1 MAVNAFGE
9 AGKVAARRRSNFLV
23 SFVSDN
29 KRNSQIESE
38 NKRSSQIDGGN
49 KRSSTVS
56 MADEHEVDEGI
67 EDVDNEAVEKEAEQV
82 LQRCQEQRRT
92 SLKQMLSTR
101 LERRPSVVDVMERN
115 VLQMDVTTIDTTGTT
130 GDELHWGIA
139 DWMEKSR
146 ICADEDPATPK
157 TPMTPSIPLVYED
170 LMKRVRRTPPLEPPA
185 PLDVVDCGENAEGK
199 RKSDEHPR
207 E

>member
-1 MAVNAFGE
+1 MLWSAGDFTSDAETKGLRISIMAVNAFGE

-130 GDELHWGIA
+130 GA
-139 DWMEKSR
+139 
-146 ICADEDPATPK
+146 PK
-157 TPMTPSIPLVYED
+157 RRPSVAEYVEA
-170 LMKRVRRTPPLEPPA
+170 A
-185 PLDVVDCGENAEGK
+185 PGAPSVDHRSSSVQMSFRACYGGA
-199 RKSDEHPR
+199 RQ
-207 E
+207 